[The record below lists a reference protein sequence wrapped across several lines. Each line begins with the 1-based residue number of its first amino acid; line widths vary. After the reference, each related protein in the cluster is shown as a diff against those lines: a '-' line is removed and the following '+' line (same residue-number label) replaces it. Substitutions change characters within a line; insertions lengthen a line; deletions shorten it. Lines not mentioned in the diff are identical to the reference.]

1 MKTRKHRSDL
11 AILFSVLTLIAIGL
25 VVIYA
30 IGPMRANVLNSAYG
44 ANYDSNYFFWHQL
57 VSVIVG
63 VAALFVA
70 FFVPYKKVF
79 KISKWIM
86 IAGLVASLML
96 FVFSFVAKSMVKCEL
111 GACRWFAVSGISFQ
125 PAELLK
131 LGLVLYLPSLIKKKK
146 EEGTIGSLKDFWLP
160 IGVVVGLALFFVVV
174 LQKDLG
180 TGAVLLTISVSIIFA
195 SGVPLR
201 QFLAMLAIV
210 GAAGVL
216 AIAFSSHRMERL
228 TTFLGGGDADSN
240 YHIDNAKIAIGTG
253 GLFGVG
259 IGNSVQATGYLPESI
274 NDSVFAIMGETFG
287 FVGLMIILLVFITV
301 PMRILKVSEGTADTE
316 GRLAAV
322 GVFAWFLT
330 HVIVNVAAMTGLIP
344 LTGITLPL
352 LSYGGTSIAFMALA
366 LGLTLQLSCYTSREV
381 NNEDTSSGRG
391 LRGSYYSSRRR
402 RS

>member
-11 AILFSVLTLIAIGL
+11 AILFSVLALIAVGL

-57 VSVIVG
+57 ISVVVG
-63 VAALFVA
+63 IAAFFVA

-86 IAGLVASLML
+86 IAGLVTSLML
-96 FVFSFVAKSMVKCEL
+96 FVFSFVAKSLVKCEL

-180 TGAVLLTISVSIIFA
+180 TGAVLLTISISIIFA

-391 LRGSYYSSRRR
+391 LRGTYYSSRRR